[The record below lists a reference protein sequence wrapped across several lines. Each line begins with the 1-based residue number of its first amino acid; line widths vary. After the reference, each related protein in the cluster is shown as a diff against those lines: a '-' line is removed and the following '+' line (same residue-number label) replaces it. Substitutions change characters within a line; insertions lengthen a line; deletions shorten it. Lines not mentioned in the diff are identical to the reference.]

1 MFANSGNQIKCL
13 ANVLFWILG
22 SVFTLFAIIGVIVL
36 ALSDASVSIVV
47 AGISL
52 IILTIILVWISLWI
66 SLWIFSLL
74 LYGFGELIENT
85 AQLKEIAKEIE
96 CKTQEEA

>member
-66 SLWIFSLL
+66 FSLL

>member
-47 AGISL
+47 TGISL
-52 IILTIILVWISLWI
+52 IILTIILVWV

-85 AQLKEIAKEIE
+85 AQLKAIANEIE
-96 CKTQEEA
+96 FKTQEEA